1 MGDKRYLTKL
11 ANLLV
16 IIGKPFFD
24 LLVFSFLAIVLVSSF
39 LYRTFVF
46 AVGATY
52 NGISIFFI
60 STKKLLFLF
69 SQYNI
74 LKRVKKT
81 YLAKAFLYFI
91 FPLSIAALFYFLILK
106 DLPSPNQLA
115 ARNIPQTTKIY
126 DRHGQLLYQVY
137 HDQDRTLIPLEEIP
151 ENIKN
156 ATIAIEDADFYRH
169 RGVSVSG
176 LARALKQFLLNRE
189 PLQGGST
196 ISQQLVKNVL
206 LTPEKT
212 LIRKTREIILAFLV
226 ENRFSKEEI
235 LEMYLNEI
243 SYGSTAYGIE
253 AASQFY
259 FGKSCRDLSLAEAAF
274 LAGLP
279 ASPTTFSPF
288 GAYPQMA
295 KIRQEEVLRRMKEEG
310 FINDNQFERTKSEE
324 LKLNLPREEIL
335 APHFVM
341 LVRDKLTKLFPPR
354 LIEEGGLRVKTT
366 LDWEIQNKAE
376 TIVAEEVKKIK
387 DYRAEN
393 GAALVTNPKTGEI
406 LAMVGSRNYFDQ
418 EIEGN
423 FNVTTALRQPGSSI
437 KVVNYALALQNG
449 YTLATIIPDTPVT
462 YQLAG
467 SPPYSPQNYDSRFH
481 GPVTLRTA
489 LASSYNVPAVKV
501 LASLGP
507 EKMAKLG
514 QEMGITT
521 WDDPS
526 RFGLSL
532 TLGGVEVRMTD
543 LAVVYGVLAN
553 SGKKTPLQTIIE
565 VSDNSGKILWH
576 NPCLVSPQKVSSNLN
591 PKDLFFPVVEAQ
603 EPACQKQ
610 VIPAG
615 VAFLLTDVLA
625 DNLARQPAFGANS
638 LLYIPGQNVAVKTGT
653 SNNLRDNWAIGYTK
667 DFLVASWVGN
677 NDNRP
682 MQKIASGITGATPIW
697 RQITD
702 FLLVKY
708 PSSSFSPPPGVV
720 KKKVCQQ
727 FDLEKKSC
735 LREKEEWFLE
745 ETATKETPL

>member
-1 MGDKRYLTKL
+1 MARVKRCLTKL
-11 ANLLV
+11 TNFLAT
-16 IIGKPFFD
+16 IGKPFFH
-24 LLVFSFLAIVLVSSF
+24 L
-39 LYRTFVF
+39 
-46 AVGATY
+46 
-52 NGISIFFI
+52 
-60 STKKLLFLF
+60 LLFLPLIIGLIFSFFWRIFIFTLSTIHNSISTLFASAKKLFLFF

-74 LKRVKKT
+74 LKRVKKN
-81 YLAKAFLYFI
+81 LFLKIFIYFV
-91 FPLSIAALFYFLILK
+91 FPFAIAISFYFLILK
-106 DLPSPNQLA
+106 DLPSPNQLI
-115 ARNIPQTTKIY
+115 ARDVPQTTKIY
-126 DRHGQLLYQVY
+126 DRHGQLLYQIY
-137 HDQDRTLIPLEEIP
+137 HDQNRTLVPLEKIP
-151 ENIKN
+151 ENVKN
-156 ATIAIEDADFYRH
+156 ATIAIEDADFYHH
-169 RGVSVSG
+169 RGISVSG
-176 LARALKQFLLNRE
+176 LARALKQFLLQGE

-196 ISQQLVKNVL
+196 ISQQLVKNAL

-212 LIRKTREIILAFLV
+212 LTRKTREIILAFLV

-259 FGKSCRDLSLAEAAF
+259 FGKSCRDLSLSEAAF

-295 KIRQEEVLRRMKEEG
+295 KIRQAEVLRRMREEG
-310 FINDNQFERTKSEE
+310 FINDDQFKKAKSEE

-341 LVRDKLTKLFPPR
+341 FVRDELTKLFPPR
-354 LIEEGGLRVKTT
+354 LIEEGGLQVKTT
-366 LDWEIQNKAE
+366 LDLEIQKKAE

-387 DYRAEN
+387 AYQAEN

-406 LAMVGSRNYFDQ
+406 LAMVGSRDYFDQ

-423 FNVTTALRQPGSSI
+423 FNVTTALRQPGSAI

-449 YTLATIIPDTPVT
+449 YTLATIIPDTPVA

-467 SPPYSPQNYDSRFH
+467 SPPYSPQNYDGRFH

-507 EKMAKLG
+507 EKMAQLG
-514 QEMGITT
+514 REMGITT

-532 TLGGVEVRMTD
+532 TLGGVEVKMTD

-565 VSDNSGKILWH
+565 VSDSSGKILWH
-576 NPCLVSPQKVSSNLN
+576 NPCLALPQEASSNFN
-591 PKDLFFPVVEAQ
+591 KKISFFPAVEAQ
-603 EPACQKQ
+603 EPACQNQ

-625 DNLARQPAFGANS
+625 DNSARQPAFGANS
-638 LLYIPGQNVAVKTGT
+638 LLYIPGQTVAVKTGT
-653 SNNLRDNWAIGYTK
+653 SNNLRDNWAIGYTH
-667 DFLVASWVGN
+667 DFLVAAWVGN
-677 NDNRP
+677 NDNQP
-682 MQKIASGITGATPIW
+682 MKKIASGVTGATPIW

-702 FLLVKY
+702 FLLEKY
-708 PSSSFSPPPGVV
+708 PSSPFLPPPGVV

-727 FDLEKKSC
+727 ID
-735 LREKEEWFLE
+735 REKNICLKEREEWFLE
-745 ETATKETPL
+745 ERHE